1 MRRTLVVLA
10 SLLGLAGCSATSSDT
25 TTTPV
30 TEPSAPGST
39 PSSGLIDI
47 GDRSLYLECEG
58 SGDPTVMLEAGL
70 AGDHRTWE
78 DVMPRISPSSRVCS
92 YNRANILP
100 SESAPTPR
108 TADDMVADLRALL
121 MAAHEDPPY
130 VLVGSSFGGLVT
142 QLYASSHSA
151 EIAGMVLVDSNHP
164 DEVEKFATELTAAQ
178 IEEDH
183 EFVNSNEEGVD
194 VFASFKEVQGAPP
207 LPDLPLVVVTAGISE
222 GWPPGWDA
230 KVFDR
235 LRAEQQADLAR
246 LVPDGTQ
253 LIARKSAHDV
263 PLQQPDVVV
272 KAIESVLAQAR

>member
-1 MRRTLVVLA
+1 MLTRT
-10 SLLGLAGCSATSSDT
+10 
-25 TTTPV
+25 
-30 TEPSAPGST
+30 
-39 PSSGLIDI
+39 I
-47 GDRSLYLECEG
+47 
-58 SGDPTVMLEAGL
+58 PTVHRVGALLSL
-70 AGDHRTWE
+70 AALALAVG
-78 DVMPRISPSSRVCS
+78 C
-92 YNRANILP
+92 
-100 SESAPTPR
+100 APTEES
-108 TADDMVADLRALL
+108 TIGSALL

-130 VLVGSSFGGLVT
+130 VLVGFSFGGLVT

-246 LVPDGTQ
+246 LVPGGT
-253 LIARKSAHDV
+253 
-263 PLQQPDVVV
+263 
-272 KAIESVLAQAR
+272 

>member
-1 MRRTLVVLA
+1 M
-10 SLLGLAGCSATSSDT
+10 SS
-25 TTTPV
+25 
-30 TEPSAPGST
+30 
-39 PSSGLIDI
+39 
-47 GDRSLYLECEG
+47 
-58 SGDPTVMLEAGL
+58 
-70 AGDHRTWE
+70 
-78 DVMPRISPSSRVCS
+78 
-92 YNRANILP
+92 
-100 SESAPTPR
+100 
-108 TADDMVADLRALL
+108 
-121 MAAHEDPPY
+121 
-130 VLVGSSFGGLVT
+130 
-142 QLYASSHSA
+142 
-151 EIAGMVLVDSNHP
+151 
-164 DEVEKFATELTAAQ
+164 
-178 IEEDH
+178 
-183 EFVNSNEEGVD
+183 VNSNEEGVD